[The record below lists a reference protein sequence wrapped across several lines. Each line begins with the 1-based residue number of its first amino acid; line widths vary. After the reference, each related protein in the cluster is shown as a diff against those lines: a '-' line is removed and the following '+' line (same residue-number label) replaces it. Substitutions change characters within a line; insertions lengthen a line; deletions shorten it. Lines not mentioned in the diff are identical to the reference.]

1 MFTISSQG
9 KSAKTAIDEL
19 LYQHGYC
26 TESTTINTVPIYY
39 LEPNARIQVI
49 DEATKLNGY
58 YIISKISMPLTYNGT
73 MSITATRAA
82 SLEI

>member
-1 MFTISSQG
+1 M
-9 KSAKTAIDEL
+9 DEL

-26 TESTTINTVPIYY
+26 VESATITTIPIYH
-39 LEPNARIQVI
+39 LEPNVRIQII
-49 DEATKLNGY
+49 DEETKLDGY
-58 YIISKISMPLTYNGT
+58 YTISKLSIPLTYNGT